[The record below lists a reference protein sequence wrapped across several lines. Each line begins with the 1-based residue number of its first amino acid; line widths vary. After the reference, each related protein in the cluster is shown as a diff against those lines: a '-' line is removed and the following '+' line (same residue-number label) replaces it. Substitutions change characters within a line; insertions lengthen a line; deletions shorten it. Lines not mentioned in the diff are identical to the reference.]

1 MLGQCKYTNNKNL
14 KKKIDVI
21 FCIYPPIL
29 LPYKLAKFLSFQVK
43 KKKYSITKKK
53 KKKKA

>member
-1 MLGQCKYTNNKNL
+1 MIGQCKYTNNKNL